1 MVCDGS
7 SEISITSSEK
17 TSRQTKNDSEYPPPV
32 QSQILSA
39 MQKVRKSKNRADA
52 KAITKRINKTNGTSF
67 DEGCIAVNISQ
78 SLDKKIITNVI
89 TPQHL
94 DSFHLSTTE
103 ITSEDNLLSLVEEII
118 LENTQQ
124 CEQNTHFI
132 RILLDDI
139 INNALVNLDKSSDET
154 KITTR
159 HANEMLTFVQ
169 QSTSDD
175 TLIPIP
181 NDIHTAITKNCRT
194 SISASSFDEGFQ
206 ELELKT
212 YELNKSVNS
221 ELALLNKKMDSFSE
235 YFNKLVNSSLPSQ
248 NEKSLEENISLLKK
262 NLCMKEEIIKKLVE
276 TQNTVLNT
284 ISANSKNQH
293 SDILNQSSSS
303 LPSNNLDENSHNTKQ
318 LTSQEPQ
325 DPPVARPYSSQ
336 LQKVSHPTQAHH
348 QT

>member
-1 MVCDGS
+1 M
-7 SEISITSSEK
+7 
-17 TSRQTKNDSEYPPPV
+17 
-32 QSQILSA
+32 
-39 MQKVRKSKNRADA
+39 
-52 KAITKRINKTNGTSF
+52 
-67 DEGCIAVNISQ
+67 
-78 SLDKKIITNVI
+78 
-89 TPQHL
+89 
-94 DSFHLSTTE
+94 
-103 ITSEDNLLSLVEEII
+103 
-118 LENTQQ
+118 
-124 CEQNTHFI
+124 
-132 RILLDDI
+132 LDDI

-262 NLCMKEEIIKKLVE
+262 NLCMKDEIIKKLAE

-284 ISANSKNQH
+284 ISAK
-293 SDILNQSSSS
+293 
-303 LPSNNLDENSHNTKQ
+303 SNN
-318 LTSQEPQ
+318 
-325 DPPVARPYSSQ
+325 
-336 LQKVSHPTQAHH
+336 
-348 QT
+348 